1 MRFPRLSTGGL
12 SARLTGALSRAGRGH
27 ATAAFSGLKTG
38 LKNRDWKAIIAD
50 GARLALYAAGRFYR
64 DRCPQVSA
72 SLTYTTL
79 LSMVPLMTIAFA
91 ILAAFP
97 AFENI
102 REQAMAMLFEN
113 MVPEVG
119 DTVSATL
126 RGFTKNA
133 GKTTAVGIVFVA
145 ITSILTLNTIETV
158 FNTIWRVGQPRPMV
172 VRVLSFWAM
181 LTMGPLLFGASLSL
195 SSYLFTLQHY
205 WGLSWWG
212 RALIQLATIAPFL
225 LSCVG
230 FILLFQIVPNFPVS
244 RRNAVAGGVVTAVL
258 FELLKRGF
266 GLYVA
271 KFASYQVVY
280 GALATIPIFM
290 LWVYLCWMV
299 VLFGAELT
307 ASLPEWRAGRGFAKS
322 IATPGRR
329 LGVALALLGAIH
341 HRARA
346 GKVFRDRHLL
356 EKVPSGS
363 DLLGD
368 VLGRLVRGEFV
379 ARGER
384 GQWLLARD
392 MEVTTL
398 NDLMVVL
405 DLVLDSH
412 GLSGE
417 REPWHDRL
425 DALLADNERHHR
437 DMFRVTL
444 RELLNSPAAA
454 KAAVAAAATDAAPPK
469 EAPVRLRKGQA

>member
-1 MRFPRLSTGGL
+1 MRFSGLSTSGL
-12 SARLTGALSRAGRGH
+12 SARLSGAFARAGRGR
-27 ATAAFSGLKTG
+27 APAAFSR
-38 LKNRDWKAIIAD
+38 LKNADWQAMLGRAGPTIAD
-50 GARLALYAAGRFYR
+50 GARLGVYAAGRFYR
-64 DRCPQVSA
+64 DRCPQVAA

-97 AFENI
+97 AFEGV
-102 REQAMAMLFEN
+102 REQAQAMLFEN

-119 DTVSATL
+119 DKVAETL
-126 RGFTKNA
+126 QSFTKNA

-212 RALIQLATIAPFL
+212 RALIQLASIAPFL

-230 FILLFQIVPNFPVS
+230 FVLLFQVVPNFPVS
-244 RRNAVAGGVVTAVL
+244 RRNAIVGGVLTGVL

-266 GLYVA
+266 GLYIA
-271 KFASYQVVY
+271 KFASYQAVY
-280 GALATIPIFM
+280 GALATVPIFM

-299 VLFGAELT
+299 VLFGAEVT

-329 LGVALALLGAIH
+329 LGVALALLGAILV
-341 HRARA
+341 RARA

-392 MEVTTL
+392 LETATL
-398 NDLMVVL
+398 HDLMQCL

-412 GLSGE
+412 GLGGE
-417 REPWHDRL
+417 REPWRDRL
-425 DALLADNERHHR
+425 DALLADNERRGR
-437 DMFRVTL
+437 DMFGVTL
-444 RELLNSPAAA
+444 KELLTSQAEAA
-454 KAAVAAAATDAAPPK
+454 KAIAAGTPNEAPR
-469 EAPVRLRKGQA
+469 EVPVRLRKG